1 MTSPNGAA
9 QPAPHPPE
17 LDYLA
22 TIEVLVAEPL
32 EVGQTRAGRRR
43 VIPIEGG
50 TVTGPRLRGRV
61 LRGGADFQLISSAT
75 TSELDARY
83 VLETDDGER
92 LFVTNTAYRTGTAAD
107 IEALAAGERVPPE
120 RIYFRCVPR
129 FEVAG
134 EKWRWLEHTVVIG
147 SGRRDPDR
155 VIIDL
160 WQVR

>member
-1 MTSPNGAA
+1 MNP
-9 QPAPHPPE
+9 QPPE

-22 TIEVLVAEPL
+22 TIEVLVAEPI
-32 EVGQTRAGRRR
+32 EVGPTRTGRRR

-50 TVTGPRLRGRV
+50 TVSGPELRGRV

-83 VLETDDGER
+83 VLETEDGER
-92 LFVTNTAYRTGTAAD
+92 LFVTNSAYRTGAAAD
-107 IEALAAGERVPPE
+107 IEALAAGERVPAE

-129 FEVAG
+129 FEAAG
-134 EKWRWLEHTVVIG
+134 ERWRWLEHTVVIG
-147 SGRRDPDR
+147 SGRREPDR

-160 WQVR
+160 WRVR